1 MNARIGNE
9 GILKDRLIEH
19 LDHLL
24 LDIAE
29 NPMYDR
35 SSCDNNINQASR
47 RFLTFVATKCLQ
59 IAIVE
64 TPGDSLGNFTCF
76 NNQGATIYFYKT
88 WKHTDKAKWTL

>member
-29 NPMYDR
+29 KPMYDR

-47 RFLTFVATKCLQ
+47 RSLTFVATKCLQ
-59 IAIVE
+59 IAIGE
-64 TPGDSLGNFTCF
+64 TPGDSLENFTCF

-88 WKHTDKAKWTL
+88 